1 MFDAKVGIRR
11 YKFKNDLEWQLAM
24 TMYDDACNDLE
35 WQLAMTMYDACNDL
49 CDTEIEDL
57 QMMFEDAL
65 EQQGVKIV
73 YAVP

>member
-24 TMYDDACNDLE
+24 TMYDDAV
-35 WQLAMTMYDACNDL
+35 NDL
-49 CDTEIEDL
+49 CDTEIEDV

-65 EQQGVKIV
+65 EQQGVEII